1 MKNSIFDFGGD
12 VFDFK
17 LKILVAMY
25 ILYVSIM
32 QTELNK
38 LKFNF
43 IIDFNS
49 CLCSSV
55 AELKSFN
62 LKAVSSSLLVGMLMI
77 F

>member
-1 MKNSIFDFGGD
+1 MRLNEKFFLKNSIFDFGGD

-38 LKFNF
+38 LKFKL
-43 IIDFNS
+43 IIDF
-49 CLCSSV
+49 
-55 AELKSFN
+55 
-62 LKAVSSSLLVGMLMI
+62 
-77 F
+77 